1 MYISIPHWNKTC
13 TRNYAEIKKWGIKN
27 MRNEVDKSFKK
38 SYWKDW
44 IWKLARWYFVCTI
57 SEVKDKTKKICRRA
71 LNSRKKIFGYS
82 YLKASITFN
91 FAALLAG
98 RIQNM
103 IHVMVVMTNAIVT
116 TFHVISAWNHISHQ
130 YLLINRAI
138 Q

>member
-1 MYISIPHWNKTC
+1 MDIELQYPSVHSDFSLSFFFLLMRFLIVRIVASN
-13 TRNYAEIKKWGIKN
+13 NAQN
-27 MRNEVDKSFKK
+27 MV
-38 SYWKDW
+38 
-44 IWKLARWYFVCTI
+44 I
-57 SEVKDKTKKICRRA
+57 
-71 LNSRKKIFGYS
+71 IFYYS